1 MEAAPFAELPENEE
15 EDLEGEDEDID
26 YIE

>member
-1 MEAAPFAELPENEE
+1 MEASPFAELPENEE